1 MRRHTTSSTND
12 NKEVV
17 GRYFETIWNRGEF
30 DREAEFVA
38 QDCIVHAPPIPGIP
52 DGIAGPLTIVKTFRD
67 AVPDLRLTN
76 VLLVAA
82 DDRVVQRW
90 VVHGTHTGEDLFG
103 VPPSNVALV
112 LTGINEFRIEDGK
125 IAERWGTMDVLGMLQ
140 QLGVVP
146 DPMQSPPPDDATET
160 ETRPVGDYT
169 ISATEEDLGRRS
181 HMEFLSQGQSDVV
194 DEIYTPDV
202 VIYGRSI
209 PPDWRHGT
217 EGFKSYGQM
226 LRTAFPDMETST
238 IRRSPKGTTSR
249 SAGRSTG
256 RTRARCSG
264 PRRRERRSRSRGTTS
279 SETARPVSSGS
290 SRTCSV
296 SCSRS
301 DSRLRS
307 RLETDD
313 RAPVR
318 VQHVPEAG
326 ARTELRVSRV
336 VPLAGHVRV
345 RLDRRRAVRERVL
358 DSSGEQRRRDA
369 PRAKRLVD
377 DEADDRPHGKALR
390 RERPDLDAHVTS
402 SSLGFSR

>member
-226 LRTAFPDMETST
+226 LRTAFPDMEIVHDSAVAEGHYLAFRWTFH
-238 IRRSPKGTTSR
+238 GTHD
-249 SAGRSTG
+249 
-256 RTRARCSG
+256 G
-264 PRRRERRSRSRGTTS
+264 PLFG
-279 SETARPVSSGS
+279 
-290 SRTCSV
+290 
-296 SCSRS
+296 
-301 DSRLRS
+301 
-307 RLETDD
+307 
-313 RAPVR
+313 AP
-318 VQHVPEAG
+318 P
-326 ARTELRVSRV
+326 T
-336 VPLAGHVRV
+336 
-345 RLDRRRAVRERVL
+345 
-358 DSSGEQRRRDA
+358 
-369 PRAKRLVD
+369 
-377 DEADDRPHGKALR
+377 GKAVSIEGYDIFRVGDGKASELWV
-390 RERPDLDAHVTS
+390 EQDM
-402 SSLGFSR
+402 LGLMQQIGLAPT